1 MFLCRYAVPS
11 LCWLGVTSHML
22 QEGRVPQSRCHAL
35 SDRDR
40 TLLPGLKARL
50 ACCPAWVQE
59 LQEMEGSGLKSDIEA
74 LQHEELMRQ
83 VQQRALQGSYL
94 R

>member
-1 MFLCRYAVPS
+1 MPS

-35 SDRDR
+35 SERDKQ
-40 TLLPGLKARL
+40 LLPGLKARL
-50 ACCPAWVQE
+50 ANCPDWVTE
-59 LQEMEGSGLKSDIEA
+59 LDEMESSGLKADIEA
-74 LQHEELMRQ
+74 LQHEDLMRQ
-83 VQQRALQGSYL
+83 VQQAVLQGNYL

>member
-1 MFLCRYAVPS
+1 
-11 LCWLGVTSHML
+11 ML